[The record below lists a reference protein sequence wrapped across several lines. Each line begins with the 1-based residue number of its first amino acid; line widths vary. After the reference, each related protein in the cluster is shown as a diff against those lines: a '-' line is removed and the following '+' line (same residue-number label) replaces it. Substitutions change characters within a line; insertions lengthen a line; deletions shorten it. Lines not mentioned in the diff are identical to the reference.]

1 MKKFVLGAVAALALG
16 TAANAADLPA
26 RTYTKAPAPA
36 PVWSWTGFYLGAGGG
51 YGLWDA
57 DTHGTITGFPVG
69 GQLHSGGRG
78 YFGTV
83 SGGYDW
89 QFSSR
94 WVAGIFADA
103 QFGDIKGTITAPA
116 FTYAADTKNDLNYA
130 AGVRVGYLVAP
141 NVLSY
146 VNAGYS
152 HGQFKGSGVFISANG
167 APAFPLTTD
176 KAQRD
181 GWFVGGGFENN
192 LDIFGIAA
200 PGWFLKTEYRL
211 AQYDRKDVAILAAGT
226 PIGIGISFNPY
237 VQTISTQLVYRFNW
251 TSPVVAKY

>member
-1 MKKFVLGAVAALALG
+1 MKKFVIGMVAALALG

-51 YGLWDA
+51 YGLFDGESRS
-57 DTHGTITGFPVG
+57 TTGGFPIG
-69 GQLHSGGRG
+69 GEVHSGGRG

-89 QFSSR
+89 QLNSR
-94 WVAGIFADA
+94 WVVGLFADA
-103 QFGDIKGTITAPA
+103 QFGDIKGTVTG
-116 FTYAADTKNDLNYA
+116 AAIYSAETKNDLNYA
-130 AGVRVGYLVAP
+130 AGVRAGYLVAP

-146 VNAGYS
+146 VNGGYS
-152 HGQFKGSGVFISANG
+152 HGQFKGSGAFITSAG
-167 APAFPLTTD
+167 VPVPPLATE
-176 KAQRD
+176 KSQRD

-200 PGWFLKTEYRL
+200 PGWFLKTEYRV
-211 AQYDRKDVAILAAGT
+211 AQYDRKDIQVLAGGI
-226 PIGIGISFNPY
+226 PIGVGISFNPY

-251 TSPVVAKY
+251 GTPVVAKY